1 MVGNLAVI
9 NEKIE
14 LKNRISDF
22 SQKKFDIF
30 WFLCFCSPSHRK
42 VRVQRGLL
50 LWEFGIWN
58 AQTVRFQ
65 KFNNKFSFH

>member
-30 WFLCFCSPSHRK
+30 
-42 VRVQRGLL
+42 
-50 LWEFGIWN
+50 
-58 AQTVRFQ
+58 
-65 KFNNKFSFH
+65 